1 MNIQRTLQWL
11 LLVAATVSVLFFI
24 GYMFFKQSTRD
35 IGAAVFLAFLAGIAF
50 SPIVI
55 WWILTFR
62 VKSALGRYVWLLGA
76 AALFGF
82 TFVVYYHVLVIH
94 YDDALNGL
102 ALFFLPLY
110 QDAVLALI
118 FGAIYFIEW
127 LRHRHDTA

>member
-1 MNIQRTLQWL
+1 MSIQRTLQWL
-11 LLVAATVSVLFFI
+11 LLVAATAAVLFFT

-35 IGAAVFLAFLAGIAF
+35 IGATAFLVFLTGIAL

-55 WWILTFR
+55 WWALTFR
-62 VKSALGRYVWLLGA
+62 LKSAWGRYAWLIGA
-76 AALFGF
+76 AVLFSS
-82 TFVVYYHVLVIH
+82 TFVIYYHVLVTH

-110 QDAVLALI
+110 QDAVLALL
-118 FGAIYFIEW
+118 FGVIYFIEW